1 VEVSPVVTRD
11 HRRIVRAITALVLA
25 VLLVTVATPAPA
37 DAGALETVA
46 IVSLVVVGA
55 IVIAYLVVANVR
67 GGRADAAERWVAC
80 SAADAACWG
89 AVAPSAVEASP
100 TGVAEAVQAF

>member
-1 VEVSPVVTRD
+1 MATL
-11 HRRIVRAITALVLA
+11 ALAL
-25 VLLVTVATPAPA
+25 LLVTVATPAPA

-46 IVSLVVVGA
+46 LVALVVVGA

-80 SAADAACWG
+80 SAEDATCWG
-89 AVAPSAVEASP
+89 VAGRSAVDAWP
-100 TGVAEAVQAF
+100 THAAEAVQAF